1 MESSLVAIAISL
13 MSISLNSIDAVFS
26 GMVAVAEKILF
37 FSIDGFPL
45 YLEAL
50 V

>member
-37 FSIDGFPL
+37 SIGSFSL
-45 YLEAL
+45 YLEVL